1 MSNELPNIPPIFN
14 ALSIWLCGMLFIYFL
29 PRRKHFTPAAF
40 SITAWGFLIAEFLLM
55 QATTVLDGMAFNLT
69 MLAFAVLSLVPFL
82 ILCQTNLTNC
92 LTYCAYSFIF
102 GSFIVSLF
110 WQVCVYLA
118 LFSPIWTKPPVQLL
132 IFIVFFAIF
141 YTALYFIERQHRMQ
155 LQEMQVSLISCVG
168 TVFMAFLIYIVSSLS
183 FASVELPFTV
193 STYADAYTLRTM
205 VYLGGVGLLYSQ
217 HALQCESFISLER
230 DTLQSMLNLQ
240 YENFKLSQ
248 ESVDMVNQKYHD
260 LKHQISLLRSEF
272 DSSTQLSHLDQLE
285 QDIRIYETQNKTG
298 NRFLDTI
305 LMTKSVHC
313 QNAGIKLTCVANG
326 HALDFMDVMDLS
338 SLFGNALDNAIE
350 AASQL
355 EDPEQRLIRL
365 SVSYQKGFLCIWIEN
380 RCRET
385 LTVAKGIPFTSKK
398 DTRYHGFGVKSI
410 YKTAEKYGGTA
421 SVHAENGWFELRVL
435 IPREEVDTAK

>member
-1 MSNELPNIPPIFN
+1 MSNELPNIPPLFN

-29 PRRKHFTPAAF
+29 PRRTSFTLVK
-40 SITAWGFLIAEFLLM
+40 SGMTAGVSLILEFLLM
-55 QATTVLDGMAFNLT
+55 WVTTALDGAAFNLT
-69 MLAFAVLSLVPFL
+69 MLAFAILTLVPFL
-82 ILCQTNLTNC
+82 LLCQTSLTNC

-102 GSFIVSLF
+102 GSFIVSLIWQICIYLEAIFPF
-110 WQVCVYLA
+110 WH
-118 LFSPIWTKPPVQLL
+118 KPLLQFL
-132 IFIVFFAIF
+132 IFIFFFSIF
-141 YTALYFIERQHRMQ
+141 YTVLYFIERQHHVQ
-155 LQEMQVSLISCVG
+155 LQEMQVSTISCAG

-183 FASVELPFTV
+183 FASVELPFTA
-193 STYADAYTLRTM
+193 SSYADAYTIRTM

-217 HALQCESFISLER
+217 HVLQCESSINLER

-240 YENFKLSQ
+240 YENYKLSQ

-260 LKHQISLLRSEF
+260 LKHQISILRNEF

-305 LMTKSVHC
+305 LMTKSIHC
-313 QNAGIKLTCVANG
+313 QKAGIKLTCVANG
-326 HALDFMDVMDLS
+326 HALDFMDIMDLS

-350 AASQL
+350 AVSQL
-355 EDPEQRLIRL
+355 ENPEQRLIRL
-365 SVSYQKGFLCIWIEN
+365 SVSYQKGFLCIWVEN

-398 DTRYHGFGVKSI
+398 DTRYHGFGVKNI
-410 YKTAEKYGGTA
+410 YKIAEKYGGTA

-435 IPREEVDTAK
+435 FPRKETEPAE

>member
-1 MSNELPNIPPIFN
+1 MSNELPNIPPLFN
-14 ALSIWLCGMLFIYFL
+14 ALSIWMCGMLFIYFL

-40 SITAWGFLIAEFLLM
+40 SITACAFLIAEFLLM
-55 QATTVLDGMAFNLT
+55 WATTAFDGMAFNLV
-69 MLAFAVLSLVPFL
+69 MLAFALLTLVPFL
-82 ILCQTNLTNC
+82 LLSQANLANC

-102 GSFIVSLF
+102 GSFVVSLIWQICIYLEAIFPF
-110 WQVCVYLA
+110 WR
-118 LFSPIWTKPPVQLL
+118 KPLLQLL
-132 IFIVFFAIF
+132 IFIFFFSVF
-141 YTALYFIERQHRMQ
+141 YTVLYLLERQHQVQ
-155 LQEMQVSLISCVG
+155 LQEMQVSLISCAG
-168 TVFMAFLIYIVSSLS
+168 TIFMAFLIYIVSSLS

-193 STYADAYTLRTM
+193 TTYADAYTLRTM
-205 VYLGGVGLLYSQ
+205 VYLGGFGLLYSQ
-217 HALQCESFISLER
+217 HALQCESFIGLER

-260 LKHQISLLRSEF
+260 LKHQISLLRNEF

-285 QDIRIYETQNKTG
+285 HDIRIYETQNKTG

-305 LMTKSVHC
+305 LMAKSIHC
-313 QNAGIKLTCVANG
+313 QKAGIKLTCVANG

-385 LTVAKGIPFTSKK
+385 LTIAKGIPFTSKK

-435 IPREEVDTAK
+435 IPREIRER